1 MYTNHGKI
9 ETPAFVPVIHPVK
22 QTIPS
27 KKIKEIGFD
36 VVITNAYITKN
47 NYGDEAIEKG
57 IHKIIDY
64 DKSIMTDSGG
74 YQVLEYGDLEGRIGT
89 MYTNHGKI
97 ETPAFVPV
105 IHPVKQT
112 IPSKKI
118 KEIGFDVVITN
129 AYITKNNYGDEA
141 VEKGIHK
148 IIDYDKSIMTDS
160 GGYQVLEYGDLE
172 VLPSDMANF
181 ETGIL
186 TDFAIPLDKPT
197 GYGLPIKKAEAYVKH
212 TLTVCKQTLDDSK
225 DNGQIWIGPIQGG
238 EHFDLVAKS
247 TKALIDM
254 GFQMLALGSPVEFM
268 ESYEYRLLAQMIVAA
283 KKQMPES
290 VPLHLFGAGHPL
302 TIPFAIA
309 LGCDT
314 FDSAS
319 YMLYAK
325 KLRYITD
332 DGTRYLSDI
341 EIFPCNCEI
350 CTKYTPDEFR
360 QLEDTLKINE
370 LAIHNLYAIK
380 LEVDKVKQAIH
391 EGRLWEYVIKKA
403 RAHPKLFEMIEVMT
417 ENYEFLGLGTPK
429 FKERAIFL
437 FSKEDQYR
445 PEVQSFHKIV
455 RKFKTKKKKLL
466 ITKESTTKPGY
477 LSQQYLSLK
486 KKIKEFNTFQ
496 VCQYNPHMGL
506 IPIEISDIFPAAH
519 HESSRINYEP
529 KEFTEFQKTWEDFF
543 KKNKFSEIYYDKK
556 DEFLKYFVKT
566 LPKEIKKKSFE

>member
-1 MYTNHGKI
+1 
-9 ETPAFVPVIHPVK
+9 
-22 QTIPS
+22 
-27 KKIKEIGFD
+27 
-36 VVITNAYITKN
+36 
-47 NYGDEAIEKG
+47 
-57 IHKIIDY
+57 
-64 DKSIMTDSGG
+64 
-74 YQVLEYGDLEGRIGT
+74 

-141 VEKGIHK
+141 VKKGIHK
-148 IIDYDKSIMTDS
+148 IINFDKSIMTDS

-212 TLTVCKQTLDDSK
+212 TLTVCKQTLDDSE

-247 TKALIDM
+247 TKALVDM

-268 ESYEYRLLAQMIVAA
+268 ESYEYRLLAQMIVSA

-290 VPLHLFGAGHPL
+290 IPLHLFGAGHPL

-325 KLRYITD
+325 QLRYMTD

-341 EIFPCNCEI
+341 TVFPCNCEI
-350 CTKYTPDEFR
+350 CSKYTPDELR
-360 QLEDTLKINE
+360 QLEITNKINE
-370 LAIHNLYAIK
+370 LAIHNLHAIK

-429 FKERAIFL
+429 FKEKAIFL
-437 FSKEDQYR
+437 YSKEDQYR

-455 RKFKTKKKKLL
+455 RKFKSKKKKL
-466 ITKESTTKPGY
+466 IIVKESNTKPGY
-477 LSQQYLSLK
+477 LSQEYKRLK
-486 KKIKEFNTFQ
+486 KKLKDFEAFQ
-496 VCQYNPHMGL
+496 VCQYNPHLGL

-519 HESSRINYEP
+519 HENSRINYDP
-529 KEFTEFQKTWEDFF
+529 KEFPTFEKTWKDFF
-543 KKNKFSEIYYDKK
+543 TKNKFLEIHYNKD
-556 DEFLKYFVKT
+556 DEFLKYFVKI
-566 LPKEIKKKSFE
+566 LSKEIKKKKFG

>member
-1 MYTNHGKI
+1 MFEI
-9 ETPAFVPVIHPVK
+9 
-22 QTIPS
+22 S
-27 KKIKEIGFD
+27 K
-36 VVITNAYITKN
+36 
-47 NYGDEAIEKG
+47 
-57 IHKIIDY
+57 
-64 DKSIMTDSGG
+64 TD
-74 YQVLEYGDLEGRIGT
+74 LAGRIGT

-141 VEKGIHK
+141 VKKGIHK

-172 VLPSDMANF
+172 VLPPDMANF

-212 TLTVCKQTLDDSK
+212 TLTVCKQTLDDSE

-247 TKALIDM
+247 TKALVDM

-268 ESYEYRLLAQMIVAA
+268 ESYEYRLLAQMIVSA

-290 VPLHLFGAGHPL
+290 IPLHLFGAGHPL

-325 KLRYITD
+325 QLRYMTD

-341 EIFPCNCEI
+341 TVFPCNCEI
-350 CTKYTPDEFR
+350 CSKYTPDELR
-360 QLEDTLKINE
+360 QLEITNKINE
-370 LAIHNLYAIK
+370 LAIHNLHAIK

-429 FKERAIFL
+429 FKEKAIFL
-437 FSKEDQYR
+437 YSKEDQYR

-455 RKFKTKKKKLL
+455 RKFKSKKKKL
-466 ITKESTTKPGY
+466 IIIKESNTKPGY
-477 LSQQYLSLK
+477 LSQEYKRLK
-486 KKIKEFNTFQ
+486 KKLKDFEAFQ
-496 VCQYNPHMGL
+496 VCQYNPHLGL

-519 HESSRINYEP
+519 HETSRINYDP
-529 KEFTEFQKTWEDFF
+529 KEFVIFEKTWENFF
-543 KKNKFSEIYYDKK
+543 KKNKFLEIHYNKE
-556 DEFLKYFVKT
+556 DEFLRYFVKT
-566 LPKEIKKKSFE
+566 LSKEIKKKSFG

>member
-1 MYTNHGKI
+1 LFEI
-9 ETPAFVPVIHPVK
+9 
-22 QTIPS
+22 S
-27 KKIKEIGFD
+27 K
-36 VVITNAYITKN
+36 
-47 NYGDEAIEKG
+47 
-57 IHKIIDY
+57 
-64 DKSIMTDSGG
+64 TD
-74 YQVLEYGDLEGRIGT
+74 LAGRIGT
-89 MYTNHGKI
+89 IYTNHGKI

-141 VEKGIHK
+141 VKKGIHK
-148 IIDYDKSIMTDS
+148 IIDFDKSIMTDS

-172 VLPSDMANF
+172 VLPPDMANF

-247 TKALIDM
+247 TKSLIDM

-325 KLRYITD
+325 QLRYMTD
-332 DGTRYLSDI
+332 DGTRYLADI
-341 EIFPCNCEI
+341 TVFPCNCEI
-350 CTKYTPDEFR
+350 CSKYTPDELR
-360 QLEDTLKINE
+360 QLEISNKINE
-370 LAIHNLYAIK
+370 LAIHNLHAIK
-380 LEVDKVKQAIH
+380 LEVDKVKQAFM
-391 EGRLWEYVIKKA
+391 KA
-403 RAHPKLFEMIEVMT
+403 DYGNM
-417 ENYEFLGLGTPK
+417 
-429 FKERAIFL
+429 
-437 FSKEDQYR
+437 
-445 PEVQSFHKIV
+445 
-455 RKFKTKKKKLL
+455 
-466 ITKESTTKPGY
+466 
-477 LSQQYLSLK
+477 
-486 KKIKEFNTFQ
+486 
-496 VCQYNPHMGL
+496 
-506 IPIEISDIFPAAH
+506 
-519 HESSRINYEP
+519 
-529 KEFTEFQKTWEDFF
+529 
-543 KKNKFSEIYYDKK
+543 
-556 DEFLKYFVKT
+556 
-566 LPKEIKKKSFE
+566 

>member
-1 MYTNHGKI
+1 
-9 ETPAFVPVIHPVK
+9 
-22 QTIPS
+22 
-27 KKIKEIGFD
+27 
-36 VVITNAYITKN
+36 
-47 NYGDEAIEKG
+47 
-57 IHKIIDY
+57 
-64 DKSIMTDSGG
+64 
-74 YQVLEYGDLEGRIGT
+74 

-141 VEKGIHK
+141 VKKGIHK
-148 IIDYDKSIMTDS
+148 IINFDKSIMTDS

-172 VLPSDMANF
+172 VLPPDMANF

-212 TLTVCKQTLDDSK
+212 TLTVCKQTLDDSE

-247 TKALIDM
+247 TKALVDM

-268 ESYEYRLLAQMIVAA
+268 ESYEYRLLAQMIVSA

-290 VPLHLFGAGHPL
+290 IPLHLFGAGHPL

-325 KLRYITD
+325 QLRYMTD

-341 EIFPCNCEI
+341 TVFPCNCEI
-350 CTKYTPDEFR
+350 CSKYTPDELR
-360 QLEDTLKINE
+360 QLEITNKINE
-370 LAIHNLYAIK
+370 LAIHNLHAIK

-429 FKERAIFL
+429 FKEKAIFL
-437 FSKEDQYR
+437 YSKEDQYR
-445 PEVQSFHKIV
+445 PEVQSFHNIV
-455 RKFKTKKKKLL
+455 RKFKSKKKKL
-466 ITKESTTKPGY
+466 IIVKESNTKPGY
-477 LSQQYLSLK
+477 LSQEYKRLK
-486 KKIKEFNTFQ
+486 KKLKDFEAFQ
-496 VCQYNPHMGL
+496 VCQYNPHLGL

-519 HESSRINYEP
+519 HETSRINYDP
-529 KEFTEFQKTWEDFF
+529 KEFVIFEKTWENFF
-543 KKNKFSEIYYDKK
+543 KKNKFLEIHYNKE
-556 DEFLKYFVKT
+556 DEFLRYFVKT
-566 LPKEIKKKSFE
+566 LPKEIKKKSFG